1 MTNIKLSQLDSEDK
15 LPIASTGVFASNS
28 PRPNWAQLA
37 TFLECTECWI
47 DLDDDE
53 QPSLTNL
60 KTDSQVYNL
69 SIIFPNNYKPDLGTY
84 AWDENKP
91 HELAQS
97 GFVSVKVIKV
107 GEVFN
112 EQPSFTQKVVTVTI
126 NEVIPFSLVSDRF
139 SPDCSEY
146 AYPYLQQ
153 VMSSYVKEYSHIQTS
168 PQPGYQYAPNF
179 NIKNGYTRIA
189 HGDLIAIS
197 FTFLPSDFGGWIICQ
212 KSDEW
217 EYPVMVAYHESMI
230 SQEFTFVGHRPLTE
244 QEWDFFSFW
253 ED

>member
-1 MTNIKLSQLDSEDK
+1 M
-15 LPIASTGVFASNS
+15 LPASTGVYAINS

-37 TFLECTECWI
+37 TFIECTGCWI

-60 KTDSQVYNL
+60 KTVSQIYNL
-69 SIIFPNNYKPDLGTY
+69 SIIFPNNLNILVKILEDFWIVYKPDFGTY

-107 GEVFN
+107 GEAFN
-112 EQPSFTQKVVTVTI
+112 EQPSFLQKIVTVTI
-126 NEVIPFSLVSDRF
+126 NEIIPFSLVSDRF
-139 SPDCSEY
+139 SPNHSEY

-153 VMSSYVKEYSHIQTS
+153 VMSSYVAEYSHIQTS
-168 PQPGYQYAPNF
+168 PKPGYEYAPNF

-189 HGDLIAIS
+189 HGNLITIS

-244 QEWDFFSFW
+244 QEWNFFSFW